1 MVLSSLNDS
10 AIPSH
15 GPMGVVGMGQRLD
28 VMILE
33 GSSNLKD
40 SVILRVGTVGMG

>member
-1 MVLSSLNDS
+1 MVLSSLNDY